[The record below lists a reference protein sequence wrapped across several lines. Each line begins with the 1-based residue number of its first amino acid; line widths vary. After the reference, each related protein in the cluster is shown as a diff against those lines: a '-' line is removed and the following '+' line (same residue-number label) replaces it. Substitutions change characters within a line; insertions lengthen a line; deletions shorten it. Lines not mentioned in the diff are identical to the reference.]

1 LDDPIARAEAKSRSD
16 SQLIALSA
24 GTPHI
29 FGEIF
34 DRHSVA
40 VLRFFV
46 RRVGP
51 DDAGGLM
58 GEVFRVAFQRR
69 LSYDATHTSALPWLY
84 GIAGNQIRN
93 HRRSQARR
101 LGACLQMAIDIEHN
115 SEHESIANEE
125 ARDARLILPKVAHAI
140 DELPDDER
148 EALLLF
154 ALEGLPYG
162 DIASSLEIPIG
173 TVRSRINR
181 ARVRLRTLLP
191 GGAQ

>member
-1 LDDPIARAEAKSRSD
+1 LGDPTGRVEAKSKSD

-34 DRHSVA
+34 DRHAVA

-58 GEVFRVAFQRR
+58 GEVFRIAFERR
-69 LSYDATHTSALPWLY
+69 LSYDVTQTSALPWLY

-93 HRRSQARR
+93 HRRAQARR

-115 SEHESIANEE
+115 SEHESVANEE
-125 ARDARLILPKVAHAI
+125 AQNARLILPKVARAI

-154 ALEGLPYG
+154 ALEELAYG
-162 DIASSLEIPIG
+162 DIASSLGIPIG